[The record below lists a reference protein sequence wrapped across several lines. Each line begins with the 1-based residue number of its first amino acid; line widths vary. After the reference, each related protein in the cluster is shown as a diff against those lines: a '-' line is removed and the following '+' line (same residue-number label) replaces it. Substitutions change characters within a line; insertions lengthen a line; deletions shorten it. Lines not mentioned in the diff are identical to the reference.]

1 LSILEHFRR
10 HPKLK
15 EKFTIHVCGLK
26 IFEMQQQHDD
36 KTISVTTCFQIL
48 KHTSSDQKK
57 VAYLFIN
64 VEPKIENTKFDK
76 LN

>member
-1 LSILEHFRR
+1 LEDFRK

-36 KTISVTTCFQIL
+36 KTISLTTYFQIL

-57 VAYLFIN
+57 YIFIN
-64 VEPKIENTKFDK
+64 VEPKIENTKFDQ